1 MAGRVAVLH
10 AGWPGRRRSKGR
22 RRCAGRGRYSGP
34 ALRLVQFL
42 RPLLRQLLLV
52 FPGDLAA
59 GVYAKGAPFPGAKMA
74 VLGALAFFAAAASS
88 VVSGWLSDRWIAAG
102 ATTTRVRKTFTGA
115 GLALATI
122 ILPVSVVR
130 SDRTAMVLLMLAC
143 AFIGM
148 WSSNLWAITQTLA
161 GPRAAGKWCAMQN
174 GVGNLAGVAAPWVTG
189 WVVQRT
195 GQFYFAFLVA
205 AMVALAG
212 SAITIFGI
220 GPVEQVKFRRRGYG
234 QRLPAQTPPR

>member
-1 MAGRVAVLH
+1 
-10 AGWPGRRRSKGR
+10 
-22 RRCAGRGRYSGP
+22 
-34 ALRLVQFL
+34 
-42 RPLLRQLLLV
+42 
-52 FPGDLAA
+52 
-59 GVYAKGAPFPGAKMA
+59 MA

-102 ATTTRVRKTFTGA
+102 ATPTRVRKTFTGA

-130 SDRTAMVLLMLAC
+130 SDRAAMTLLMLAC
-143 AFIGM
+143 ACIGM
-148 WSSNLWAITQTLA
+148 WSSNQWAITQTLA

-174 GVGNLAGVAAPWVTG
+174 GVGNLAGVAAPWFTG

-195 GQFYFAFLVA
+195 GQFYLAFLAA

-212 SAITIFGI
+212 AAIMVFGI
-220 GPVEQVKFRRRGYG
+220 GPVEQVKFRQRGNEQG
-234 QRLPAQTPPR
+234 VPA

>member
-1 MAGRVAVLH
+1 
-10 AGWPGRRRSKGR
+10 
-22 RRCAGRGRYSGP
+22 
-34 ALRLVQFL
+34 
-42 RPLLRQLLLV
+42 
-52 FPGDLAA
+52 
-59 GVYAKGAPFPGAKMA
+59 
-74 VLGALAFFAAAASS
+74 
-88 VVSGWLSDRWIAAG
+88 
-102 ATTTRVRKTFTGA
+102 
-115 GLALATI
+115 
-122 ILPVSVVR
+122 VSVVR
-130 SDRTAMVLLMLAC
+130 SDATAMALLMLAC

-189 WVVQRT
+189 WVVERT

-234 QRLPAQTPPR
+234 QRLPAQSPPR

>member
-1 MAGRVAVLH
+1 MPDGRSA
-10 AGWPGRRRSKGR
+10 AAKDKGE
-22 RRCAGRGRYSGP
+22 APS
-34 ALRLVQFL
+34 VIDI
-42 RPLLRQLLLV
+42 LRQRSAWFTFLGLFCGNYFWYFLV
-52 FPGDLAA
+52 TWLPAYLQKARHFP
-59 GVYAKGAPFPGAKMA
+59 APKMA

-122 ILPVSVVR
+122 IVPVSVVR
-130 SDRTAMVLLMLAC
+130 SDRTAMALLMLAC

-174 GVGNLAGVAAPWVTG
+174 GVGNLAGVAAPWITG

-205 AMVALAG
+205 AIVALSG
-212 SAITIFGI
+212 SAFTVFGI
-220 GPVEQVKFRRRGYG
+220 GPVEPVEFRRGI
-234 QRLPAQTPPR
+234 PAV

>member
-1 MAGRVAVLH
+1 
-10 AGWPGRRRSKGR
+10 
-22 RRCAGRGRYSGP
+22 
-34 ALRLVQFL
+34 
-42 RPLLRQLLLV
+42 
-52 FPGDLAA
+52 
-59 GVYAKGAPFPGAKMA
+59 MA
-74 VLGALAFFAAAASS
+74 VLGALAFFTAAASS
-88 VVSGWLSDRWIAAG
+88 VVSGWLSDHWIAAG

-130 SDRTAMVLLMLAC
+130 SDRTAMALLMLAC

-161 GPRAAGKWCAMQN
+161 GPRAAGKWCAIQN
-174 GVGNLAGVAAPWVTG
+174 GVGNLAGVAAPWITG
-189 WVVQRT
+189 WVVERT

-205 AMVALAG
+205 ALVALSG

-220 GPVEQVKFRRRGYG
+220 GPVEQVAFRRRV
-234 QRLPAQTPPR
+234 TET